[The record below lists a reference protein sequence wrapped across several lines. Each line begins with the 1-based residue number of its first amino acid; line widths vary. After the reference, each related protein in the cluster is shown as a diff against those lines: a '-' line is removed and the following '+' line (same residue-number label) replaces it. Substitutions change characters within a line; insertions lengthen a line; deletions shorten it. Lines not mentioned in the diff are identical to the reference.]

1 MANELSNLS
10 IPPSLRELAFQSIKN
25 AILTN
30 QLKSENIYKIED
42 LAKSLGISK
51 TPVREA
57 LLDLS
62 IKGFVTFLPRKG
74 IQINLLDKNDIEYLY
89 EFRTAMEIAV
99 IKRIAKSISEES
111 ISALKSIN
119 AECKKSMEHDNKIEY
134 LKNDRKFHL
143 FLAELSEND
152 YIISSLEN
160 VRDLVDWMGARALIL
175 KNRMEEVLLEHKNV
189 IDMLERHDTVNAQK
203 MMEKHIK
210 ITMEKVLETYL
221 KEEKNEY

>member
-1 MANELSNLS
+1 MANELGNLS

-74 IQINLLDKNDIEYLY
+74 IKINILDKNDIEYLY
-89 EFRTAMEIAV
+89 EFRAAMEIAD

-111 ISALKSIN
+111 ISTLKSIN
-119 AECKKSMEHDNKIEY
+119 AECEKSMEHDNKIEY

-160 VRDLVDWMGARALIL
+160 VRDLVD
-175 KNRMEEVLLEHKNV
+175 
-189 IDMLERHDTVNAQK
+189 
-203 MMEKHIK
+203 
-210 ITMEKVLETYL
+210 
-221 KEEKNEY
+221 

>member
-30 QLKSENIYKIED
+30 QLKSENIYKIEE

-119 AECKKSMEHDNKIEY
+119 AECQKSMEHDNKIEY

>member
-30 QLKSENIYKIED
+30 QLKSENIYKIEE

-119 AECKKSMEHDNKIEY
+119 AECQKSMEHDNKIEY

-221 KEEKNEY
+221 KEEKK

>member
-1 MANELSNLS
+1 MANELGNLS

-74 IQINLLDKNDIEYLY
+74 IQINLLDKNDIESLY

-111 ISALKSIN
+111 ISTLKSIN
-119 AECKKSMEHDNKIEY
+119 AECEKSMEHDNKIEY

-160 VRDLVDWMGARALIL
+160 VRDLVDWMGIRALIL
-175 KNRMEEVLLEHKNV
+175 KNRMKEVLLEHKNI
-189 IDMLERHDTVNAQK
+189 IDMLERHDTINAQK

-210 ITMEKVLETYL
+210 ITMEKVLKAYL
-221 KEEKNEY
+221 KEEKK

>member
-1 MANELSNLS
+1 MANELSNLN

-30 QLKSENIYKIED
+30 QLKSENIYKIEE

-119 AECKKSMEHDNKIEY
+119 AECQKSMEHDNKIEY